1 MVSVNGTIPYVVLIP
16 AVLIVLFFSGNT
28 IAATITGTVTDS
40 DTGEPIPYA
49 TIRVL
54 DTEISISANEEG
66 NYRLK
71 LRTGSYRLKFGHLS
85 YYSVIDTVNLTGSD
99 FELDIS
105 MQRSRIEVPGIKVSA
120 SGLTEGEKIIVAAI
134 ERKEEI
140 LSRFESYSY
149 EAYVK
154 LVVRKEGE
162 EDSTTIVMITE
173 SQHECFWESPDKYKE
188 VITAQRRSANLEN
201 AQVLITAGNPVNFNE
216 NRIDIGE
223 PVVSPTAEDALK
235 YYEYYLID
243 TIMVDNRWVFRLDMR
258 PKSESTLLFS
268 GEILIADSTY
278 DVVGIDC
285 EFNEAFNNSYIKDP
299 SFSQRYEVFDD
310 EYWMPVEIRFEADVE
325 LPFPGVPRF
334 FLDYVAALHQYHLN
348 FKLPDDTF
356 DEYVFEMS
364 ENALDVDS
372 TVWASKQLIPLTEEE
387 LGGYRYLDSVA
398 NAPKGT
404 GFYFLNALGLGLT
417 SLNSPALFHFN
428 RVEGT
433 YLGWGETFDF
443 IPRTKLYLASGYAFS
458 GDYWQHNYRTIFTL
472 WDRHKLKLNVG
483 YRDKIVNWKTVV
495 SSRNENPTIGA
506 ALNKTDPFDYYLE
519 EGFDAGFSFRAGKH
533 TTVSLKYLDYL
544 QSSVDKATEYSMF
557 RETKKHRAN
566 PDIDDGKL
574 RAYSLDIDYD
584 SRKLMKIRGDERP
597 AYESNYTLLKLGT
610 EISAKSF
617 GSDFVYAA
625 MDADLYHRHV
635 IGGLGTSEVRLVGAL
650 AEGGDDITPDLV
662 NDKPLPLQ
670 RHYVVDFG
678 GLVDNDL
685 GFKTLGENNF
695 YGKRVAT
702 AYFFHDFGN
711 RLFRKSGLPFL
722 QKLPLSFGLYGGSF
736 WTHMDDGVQRSRPYE
751 LAEAEEPYYE
761 AGFQIGRIPPVGLKL
776 NFTWQLSAYDTND
789 FSVSVGFDILEF

>member
-1 MVSVNGTIPYVVLIP
+1 MFSVKGTIPYYVLLP
-16 AVLIVLFFSGNT
+16 AVLIVLLFCGNS

-40 DTGEPIPYA
+40 ETGEPIPYV

-66 NYRLK
+66 DYRLK
-71 LRTGSYRLKFGHLS
+71 LRPGSYQLKFSHLS
-85 YYSVIDTVNLTGSD
+85 YYTVVDTVNLTESD

-105 MQRSRIEVPGIKVSA
+105 MQRSRIEVPGIRVSA

-154 LVVRKEGE
+154 LVVREEGA
-162 EDSTTIVMITE
+162 EDSTSIAMITE

-188 VITAQRRSANLEN
+188 IITAQKRSANLDN
-201 AQVLITAGNPVNFNE
+201 AEVLIVVGNPVNFNE

-223 PVVSPTAEDALK
+223 PVVSPTADDALD

-243 TIMVDNRWVFRLDMR
+243 TIMVDNRPVFRLEMR

-285 EFNEAFNNSYIKDP
+285 EFNEAFNNTYVKDP

-310 EYWMPVEIRFEADVE
+310 EYWMPVEIRFEADIE
-325 LPFPGVPRF
+325 LPFPGAPRF
-334 FLDYVAALHQYHLN
+334 FADYVAALHEYHLN

-364 ENALDVDS
+364 EDALDVDS

-404 GFYFLNALGLGLT
+404 GYYILSALGLGLT
-417 SLNSPALFHFN
+417 ALNSPAVFHFN

-433 YLGWGETFDF
+433 YLGWGDTFDF

-483 YRDKIVNWKTVV
+483 YRDKIVNWKTVI

-519 EGFDAGFSFRAGKH
+519 EGFDAGFSIRVGKH
-533 TTVSLKYLDYL
+533 TTMRLKYLDYL
-544 QSSVDKATEYSMF
+544 QSSVDKATEYSML

-574 RAYSLDIDYD
+574 RAFSLNIDYD
-584 SRKLMKIRGDERP
+584 SRKLMKIRGEESP
-597 AYESNYTLLKLGT
+597 AYASSYTLFNLGF
-610 EISAKSF
+610 ELSLYDF
-617 GSDFVYAA
+617 DSDFDYSKI
-625 MDADLYHRHV
+625 DAGLYRRQV
-635 IGGLGTSEVRLVGAL
+635 VGGFGTSEIKLVGGL
-650 AEGGDDITPDLV
+650 SSRSQNFEHWTGFRG
-662 NDKPLPLQ
+662 LPRQ

-685 GFKTLGENNF
+685 AFKTLGEKNF
-695 YGKRVAT
+695 YGDMVLT
-702 AYFFHDFGN
+702 VYYLHDFGN
-711 RLFRKSGLPFL
+711 LPFRLSGLPL
-722 QKLPLSFGLYGGSF
+722 IGDLPFSLAVYAGEF
-736 WTHMDDGVQRSRPYE
+736 WTHLENAAQKYDYPD
-751 LAEAEEPYYE
+751 LHDAEKMYTE

-789 FSVSVGFDILEF
+789 FSVSVGFDLLEF